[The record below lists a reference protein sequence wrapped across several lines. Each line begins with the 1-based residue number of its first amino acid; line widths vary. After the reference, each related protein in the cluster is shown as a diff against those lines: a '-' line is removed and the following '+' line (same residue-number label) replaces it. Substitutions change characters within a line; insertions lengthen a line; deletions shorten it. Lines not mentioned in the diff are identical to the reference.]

1 VQKNASLK
9 PAQPQ
14 LLCEVLL
21 SLNLALVLFYYY
33 LVHSFIEASYSKD
46 TSDAYVF
53 LYYFFRA
60 AVRLNRLHYQP
71 SGLEK
76 YARWP
81 NAGGRLGVELAFG
94 LTTLFIGALILT
106 ILHSVRR
113 NRYYNNV
120 LRSFGGLVFLLAFP
134 LTYVLLFGRSD
145 NRTLASAFSVAIPE
159 LLCTAVLYLIYLRR
173 PFSAWGMGIVLL
185 LHYGLWA
192 LVYQGSGTGDTLYGP
207 IPPRLLLLLIPI
219 GGAVWLYYCQVS
231 RGDSSIEPSEKLWS
245 KQLLVAVVVSVAG
258 LGALWLPGRGYSL
271 VHAKNRDSLTIEM
284 WHSNCQI
291 GCPVYKI
298 TVHGNG
304 AVEYVGEQFVKVRG
318 AQASSLNE
326 EQMQAVLVSF
336 DRADFFSL
344 ADQAFAWGY
353 HAARVNVRIAVD
365 GKTKEVSSD
374 MYHIGA
380 KSGLQAK
387 FVEAAANLDRVIG
400 TDRWVKCDEARCLP

>member
-1 VQKNASLK
+1 VQKNASVK
-9 PAQPQ
+9 PAQLR

-21 SLNLALVLFYYY
+21 SLNLALVLFYYC
-33 LVHSFIEASYSKD
+33 LVHSFNEASYKD
-46 TSDAYVF
+46 TNDAYTF

-60 AVRLNRLHYQP
+60 AVRLNRFLHYQP
-71 SGLEK
+71 SGYEK
-76 YARWP
+76 YVRWP
-81 NAGGRLGVELAFG
+81 NAGGRLGVELAFALSTVFLG
-94 LTTLFIGALILT
+94 VLFLTVLRLA
-106 ILHSVRR
+106 R
-113 NRYYNNV
+113 NSRNYNNV

-134 LTYVLLFGRSD
+134 LTYVFLFDRSV

-159 LLCTAVLYLIYLRR
+159 LLCAAVLYLIYLLR

-185 LHYGLWA
+185 LHYCLWT
-192 LVYQGSGTGDTLYGP
+192 LLYQGNGTGDTLYGP

-231 RGDSSIEPSEKLWS
+231 RRNPSIELSEKLWS
-245 KQLLVAVVVSVAG
+245 KQLLAAAAVSVAG
-258 LGALWLPGRGYSL
+258 LGALWLPGRSYSL
-271 VHAKNRDSLTIEM
+271 VHVKNRDSLTIET

-326 EQMQAVLVSF
+326 EQMQSVLVGF

-344 ADQAFAWGY
+344 EDQAFAWGY
-353 HAARVNVRIAVD
+353 HTARVNVRIAVD

-374 MYHIGA
+374 VYHIGA